1 MTGSLDSSVP
11 PDSTENTSSSDKIV
25 VTPIVTEGIIRLD
38 ADEASRKAAFPS
50 LSFADP
56 PAREQ
61 RLGGGGSGK
70 EELSIEELLAGVAA
84 SVEFS
89 SRNDQQV
96 VTIQLPDGSSFYGTG
111 EIFTWNTDCWGFN
124 GSTPS
129 LYMSHPWVFSLL
141 PDGRC
146 IGFLADTTRRCEV
159 DLRGAPTLCFT
170 ASAPFPLILFGPTAS
185 PLHLLQLLA
194 KAIGPLPLPA
204 RWVLGYQQCRFS
216 YESVARVEEVASTS
230 RDKKITGDVMW
241 MDIDY
246 MEGYKSFTF
255 DHVNC
260 PSQPLSLFV
269 LFLPFAPFPH
279 LPVAKTFREKKIPCD
294 VMWMDID
301 YMDGYKS
308 FTFDPATYP
317 DPLGLA
323 RFLNEAGFKAIWML
337 DPGIKKEQGY
347 GPVESGDAAD
357 VWILNAEGKPFV
369 GFKAIWMLDPGIKEE
384 QGYGPVESGD
394 AADVWILNAEGKP
407 FLSFTFGL
415 VSYPDPLGLAQFL
428 NEAGFKAVWMLDPG
442 IKEEQGYGPVE
453 SGDAADVWILNGE
466 GKPFMGDAWLG
477 PCKFPTRCSE
487 QESGGET
494 LRQGQGKEYSKPRFI
509 PSSLRCDTALRT
521 QGDVWPGPCKFPD
534 YTMQR
539 AREWW
544 RDMVAEFAREGVDGI
559 WNDMNEPT
567 VFRAVNK
574 TMPDDNIHR
583 GDDDMGGTQ
592 NHLHYHNVYGMLMAR
607 ATSEGLEK
615 ALPDKRPFVLTR
627 AGFIGSQRYAASWT
641 GDNLATWEY
650 LHMSVPMA
658 LNMVW
663 CGAVQYVRL
672 GRCRGGSWAGSQ
684 RYAASWTGDYLA
696 TWEYLHMSVPMA
708 LNMALSSQPLNG
720 PDIGVFALNATPRR
734 ACSLGEWASVLC
746 CPPHHY
752 ALSGQPLNG
761 PDIGGFALNA
771 TPRLF
776 ARWMGIGALLPF
788 SRGHSEKGTK
798 DAEPWVF
805 GEAVSERNG
814 RMERGMGMGKQIT
827 FESTQKS
834 PERNGR
840 MDGGMGMGKQI
851 TFESTQKSPERNGR
865 MEGGMGMGKQI
876 FANGTPPTQLCCGQW
891 KIHPSNP
898 ALRAVED
905 QFLLGPLLVM
915 TFTERSKFA
924 DPSAANQRLPPGT
937 WRRFHFHDSDRDL
950 PLLFLQRGAILFTT
964 SRCSSC
970 KEAPS
975 CPRGLSLRIFRTS
988 AAVALLSIPPSLIS
1002 SSCRALSACHIN
1014 YRTSRCSSCKE
1025 DLPLLFLQGGAI
1037 LPTGPVAQNTQELRR
1052 EDAVTLLISLDESGA
1067 SEGQLF
1073 EDEGDGFG
1081 YRTREYEPHPTPPHP
1096 TPHPPHHWWDGFGQ
1110 GSFSEGQLFE
1120 DEGDGFGYRAG
1131 EYLLTSY
1138 VATCGTGDGGLP
1150 VVEVKVAKEEGSW
1163 KRPWRKLVARVLLG
1177 DGAYVQAE
1185 GWDGDAISVPLPSA
1199 VETDRLVAAAVE
1211 EEKALMEA
1219 APILPDGAKEDEEE
1233 GGGEALAATNMAA
1246 GDLQCHVVLK
1256 HGGRLDS
1263 LFHYPSGQE
1272 LLESR
1277 FEEGGYEEYSESEYR
1292 SPGCQEQYHV
1302 VCEQRDHSTGGSHR
1316 MIVQGDIGSGLIMR
1330 RCFSLGQP
1338 IPAAW
1343 AAATTTANADAKSLT
1358 LSQEQQASSLSAGLD
1373 AAMVDGP
1380 TMMDGP
1386 PSVDAADDATSALPS
1401 TPNQLHVTTA
1411 IIAAAIGAG
1420 SGGFSRL
1427 ACLRVH
1433 PSFRVVHSFSSA
1445 APHVRF
1451 TSIKGTEEVVKPDVQ
1466 ELWLRGDDRPNGE
1479 WALVD
1484 PGTGRT
1490 VVNRFNPS
1498 QVQACFVYWGSA
1510 FCNLELVSEERP
1522 VSVETPLIVNHSYSI
1537 ETVAE

>member
-1 MTGSLDSSVP
+1 MTGSLNSSIP
-11 PDSTENTSSSDKIV
+11 SDFKKNSSSSSGRV
-25 VTPIVTEGIIRLD
+25 AVTPIVAEGIFRLD
-38 ADEASRKAAFPS
+38 ADEGSRKAAFPS

-56 PAREQ
+56 SAREQ
-61 RLGGGGSGK
+61 RLGGGGSGN
-70 EELSIEELLAGVAA
+70 EELSIEDVLAGVAVT
-84 SVEFS
+84 VEFS

-96 VTIQLPDGSSFYGTG
+96 VTIQLPEGSSFYGTG
-111 EIFTWNTDCWGFN
+111 EVGGPLERSKKRIFTWNTDCWGFN

-129 LYMSHPWVFSLL
+129 LYMSHPWVFALL

-146 IGFLADTTRRCEV
+146 LGFLADTTRRCEV
-159 DLRGAPTLCFT
+159 DLRGAPTLRFT
-170 ASAPFPLILFGPTAS
+170 ASAPFPLILFGPTSS
-185 PLHLLQLLA
+185 PTHLLELLA

-216 YESVARVEEVASTS
+216 YESAARVEEVA
-230 RDKKITGDVMW
+230 K
-241 MDIDY
+241 
-246 MEGYKSFTF
+246 
-255 DHVNC
+255 
-260 PSQPLSLFV
+260 
-269 LFLPFAPFPH
+269 A
-279 LPVAKTFREKKIPCD
+279 FREKKIPCD

-308 FTFDPATYP
+308 FTFDPANFP
-317 DPLGLA
+317 EPLKLA
-323 RFLNEAGFKAIWML
+323 RWLNEA
-337 DPGIKKEQGY
+337 
-347 GPVESGDAAD
+347 
-357 VWILNAEGKPFV
+357 

-384 QGYGPVESGD
+384 QGYAPLESGD
-394 AADVWILNAEGKP
+394 GADVWILNADGKP
-407 FLSFTFGL
+407 F
-415 VSYPDPLGLAQFL
+415 V
-428 NEAGFKAVWMLDPG
+428 
-442 IKEEQGYGPVE
+442 
-453 SGDAADVWILNGE
+453 
-466 GKPFMGDAWLG
+466 
-477 PCKFPTRCSE
+477 
-487 QESGGET
+487 
-494 LRQGQGKEYSKPRFI
+494 
-509 PSSLRCDTALRT
+509 
-521 QGDVWPGPCKFPD
+521 GDVWPGPCKFPD

-544 RDMVAEFAREGVDGI
+544 RDLVAEFAREGVDGI

-615 ALPDKRPFVLTR
+615 ALPEKRPFVLTR
-627 AGFIGSQRYAASWT
+627 AGYIGSQRYAASWT

-658 LNMVW
+658 LNM
-663 CGAVQYVRL
+663 
-672 GRCRGGSWAGSQ
+672 
-684 RYAASWTGDYLA
+684 
-696 TWEYLHMSVPMA
+696 
-708 LNMALSSQPLNG
+708 
-720 PDIGVFALNATPRR
+720 
-734 ACSLGEWASVLC
+734 
-746 CPPHHY
+746 

-805 GEAVSERNG
+805 GEACESVCRKAIERRYHLLPHLYTLFYHHDKTG
-814 RMERGMGMGKQIT
+814 RPVI
-827 FESTQKS
+827 S
-834 PERNGR
+834 PLA
-840 MDGGMGMGKQI
+840 
-851 TFESTQKSPERNGR
+851 
-865 MEGGMGMGKQI
+865 
-876 FANGTPPTQLCCGQW
+876 FAD
-891 KIHPSNP
+891 PSNP

-915 TFTERSKFA
+915 AFTERSKFA

-950 PLLFLQRGAILFTT
+950 PLLFLKA
-964 SRCSSC
+964 S
-970 KEAPS
+970 
-975 CPRGLSLRIFRTS
+975 
-988 AAVALLSIPPSLIS
+988 
-1002 SSCRALSACHIN
+1002 
-1014 YRTSRCSSCKE
+1014 
-1025 DLPLLFLQGGAI
+1025 AI
-1037 LPTGPVAQNTQELRR
+1037 LPTGPVAQTTQELSR
-1052 EDAVTLLISLDESGA
+1052 EDPVTLVISLDESGT

-1081 YRTREYEPHPTPPHP
+1081 YRN
-1096 TPHPPHHWWDGFGQ
+1096 
-1110 GSFSEGQLFE
+1110 
-1120 DEGDGFGYRAG
+1120 G

-1138 VATCGTGDGGLP
+1138 AATHGVGEGGQQ
-1150 VVEVKVAKEEGSW
+1150 VVEVKVAREEGSW
-1163 KRPWRKLVARVLLG
+1163 KRPHRKLVARVLLG
-1177 DGAYVQAE
+1177 DGAYVEAE
-1185 GWDGDAISVPLPSA
+1185 GWDGDVISVPLPSA
-1199 VETDRLVAAAVE
+1199 AEADRLVAAAVE
-1211 EEKALMEA
+1211 EEKALVES
-1219 APILPDGAKEDEEE
+1219 APLLLDGAKGDEED
-1233 GGGEALAATNMAA
+1233 GGAEALAATNMAA

-1292 SPGCQEQYHV
+1292 SPGCHEQYHV
-1302 VCEQRDHSTGGSHR
+1302 VSEQRDHSTGGSHR
-1316 MIVQGDIGSGLIMR
+1316 MIVEGDIGSGLTMR

-1343 AAATTTANADAKSLT
+1343 AAATTALSNRQAVLESTQKSPG
-1358 LSQEQQASSLSAGLD
+1358 QEQNVPLIDGLALKDGTTLIDGLSGEI
-1373 AAMVDGP
+1373 
-1380 TMMDGP
+1380 
-1386 PSVDAADDATSALPS
+1386 LPS
-1401 TPNQLHVTTA
+1401 TPNQLHVTSA
-1411 IIAAAIGAG
+1411 IIASAIGAG

-1433 PSFRVVHSFSSA
+1433 PSFRIVHSFSSA

-1451 TSIKGTEEVVKPDVQ
+1451 TSIKGEEVLVKPDVQ

-1479 WALVD
+1479 WSLVD

-1490 VVNRFNPS
+1490 VVSRFNPS
-1498 QVQACFVYWGSA
+1498 QVHECFIYWGSG

-1522 VSVETPLIVNHSYSI
+1522 VSVETPLRIDQSYSI
-1537 ETVAE
+1537 ETAAE

>member
-1 MTGSLDSSVP
+1 M
-11 PDSTENTSSSDKIV
+11 
-25 VTPIVTEGIIRLD
+25 
-38 ADEASRKAAFPS
+38 
-50 LSFADP
+50 
-56 PAREQ
+56 
-61 RLGGGGSGK
+61 
-70 EELSIEELLAGVAA
+70 
-84 SVEFS
+84 
-89 SRNDQQV
+89 
-96 VTIQLPDGSSFYGTG
+96 PDG
-111 EIFTWNTDCWGFN
+111 
-124 GSTPS
+124 
-129 LYMSHPWVFSLL
+129 
-141 PDGRC
+141 
-146 IGFLADTTRRCEV
+146 
-159 DLRGAPTLCFT
+159 
-170 ASAPFPLILFGPTAS
+170 
-185 PLHLLQLLA
+185 
-194 KAIGPLPLPA
+194 
-204 RWVLGYQQCRFS
+204 
-216 YESVARVEEVASTS
+216 
-230 RDKKITGDVMW
+230 
-241 MDIDY
+241 
-246 MEGYKSFTF
+246 
-255 DHVNC
+255 
-260 PSQPLSLFV
+260 
-269 LFLPFAPFPH
+269 
-279 LPVAKTFREKKIPCD
+279 
-294 VMWMDID
+294 
-301 YMDGYKS
+301 
-308 FTFDPATYP
+308 
-317 DPLGLA
+317 
-323 RFLNEAGFKAIWML
+323 
-337 DPGIKKEQGY
+337 
-347 GPVESGDAAD
+347 
-357 VWILNAEGKPFV
+357 
-369 GFKAIWMLDPGIKEE
+369 
-384 QGYGPVESGD
+384 
-394 AADVWILNAEGKP
+394 
-407 FLSFTFGL
+407 
-415 VSYPDPLGLAQFL
+415 
-428 NEAGFKAVWMLDPG
+428 
-442 IKEEQGYGPVE
+442 
-453 SGDAADVWILNGE
+453 
-466 GKPFMGDAWLG
+466 
-477 PCKFPTRCSE
+477 
-487 QESGGET
+487 
-494 LRQGQGKEYSKPRFI
+494 
-509 PSSLRCDTALRT
+509 
-521 QGDVWPGPCKFPD
+521 
-534 YTMQR
+534 
-539 AREWW
+539 
-544 RDMVAEFAREGVDGI
+544 
-559 WNDMNEPT
+559 
-567 VFRAVNK
+567 
-574 TMPDDNIHR
+574 NIHR
-583 GDDDMGGTQ
+583 GDDDMGDTQ
-592 NHLHYHNVYGMLMAR
+592 NHLQILHYDNVYGMLMAR

-658 LNMVW
+658 LNM
-663 CGAVQYVRL
+663 
-672 GRCRGGSWAGSQ
+672 
-684 RYAASWTGDYLA
+684 
-696 TWEYLHMSVPMA
+696 
-708 LNMALSSQPLNG
+708 
-720 PDIGVFALNATPRR
+720 
-734 ACSLGEWASVLC
+734 
-746 CPPHHY
+746 

-805 GEAVSERNG
+805 GEAYYERLTVNYTACLLYTPRCRTATRSSILMTTPASPVSS
-814 RMERGMGMGKQIT
+814 QH
-827 FESTQKS
+827 S
-834 PERNGR
+834 PIA
-840 MDGGMGMGKQI
+840 D
-851 TFESTQKSPERNGR
+851 
-865 MEGGMGMGKQI
+865 
-876 FANGTPPTQLCCGQW
+876 
-891 KIHPSNP
+891 PSNP

-905 QFLLGPLLVM
+905 RFLLGPLLVM
-915 TFTERSKFA
+915 T
-924 DPSAANQRLPPGT
+924 L
-937 WRRFHFHDSDRDL
+937 
-950 PLLFLQRGAILFTT
+950 T

-975 CPRGLSLRIFRTS
+975 CPRGLSLRIFRSS

-1025 DLPLLFLQGGAI
+1025 VPYYLQGLSLRNTQELCWGDSVVPLLITPPFLRAPVTPHPQDLPLLFLQGGAI

-1466 ELWLRGDDRPNGE
+1466 ELWLRGDDRPNDVQELWLRG
-1479 WALVD
+1479 D
-1484 PGTGRT
+1484 DRPNGTGRT

-1498 QVQACFVYWGSA
+1498 QVQACFVYWGSG

>member
-11 PDSTENTSSSDKIV
+11 PGSTENTSFSSDKIV
-25 VTPIVTEGIIRLD
+25 VTPIVADGIIRLD
-38 ADEASRKAAFPS
+38 ANEASRKAAFPS
-50 LSFADP
+50 LSFAEP

-61 RLGGGGSGK
+61 RLGGVDSGK
-70 EELSIEELLAGVAA
+70 EELSIEDVLAGVAA
-84 SVEFS
+84 SVKFS
-89 SRNDQQV
+89 LRNDQQV
-96 VTIQLPDGSSFYGTG
+96 VTIQLPEGSSFYGTG
-111 EIFTWNTDCWGFN
+111 EVGGPLERSKKRIFTWNTDCWGFN

-129 LYMSHPWVFSLL
+129 LYMSHPWVFALL

-146 IGFLADTTRRCEV
+146 LGFLADTTRRCEV
-159 DLRGAPTLCFT
+159 DLRAAPTLSFT

-185 PLHLLQLLA
+185 PSHLLQLLA
-194 KAIGPLPLPA
+194 NAIGPLPLPA

-216 YESVARVEEVASTS
+216 YESAARVEE
-230 RDKKITGDVMW
+230 
-241 MDIDY
+241 
-246 MEGYKSFTF
+246 
-255 DHVNC
+255 
-260 PSQPLSLFV
+260 
-269 LFLPFAPFPH
+269 
-279 LPVAKTFREKKIPCD
+279 VAKTFREKKIPCD

-308 FTFDPATYP
+308 FTFDPVTYP

-323 RFLNEAGFKAIWML
+323 RFLNEA
-337 DPGIKKEQGY
+337 
-347 GPVESGDAAD
+347 
-357 VWILNAEGKPFV
+357 

-394 AADVWILNAEGKP
+394 AADVWILNAEGK
-407 FLSFTFGL
+407 SF
-415 VSYPDPLGLAQFL
+415 V
-428 NEAGFKAVWMLDPG
+428 
-442 IKEEQGYGPVE
+442 
-453 SGDAADVWILNGE
+453 
-466 GKPFMGDAWLG
+466 
-477 PCKFPTRCSE
+477 
-487 QESGGET
+487 
-494 LRQGQGKEYSKPRFI
+494 
-509 PSSLRCDTALRT
+509 
-521 QGDVWPGPCKFPD
+521 GDVWPGPCKFPD

-544 RDMVAEFAREGVDGI
+544 RDMVADFAKEGVDGI

-583 GDDDMGGTQ
+583 GDGDMGGTQ

-658 LNMVW
+658 LNM
-663 CGAVQYVRL
+663 
-672 GRCRGGSWAGSQ
+672 
-684 RYAASWTGDYLA
+684 
-696 TWEYLHMSVPMA
+696 
-708 LNMALSSQPLNG
+708 
-720 PDIGVFALNATPRR
+720 
-734 ACSLGEWASVLC
+734 
-746 CPPHHY
+746 

-805 GEAVSERNG
+805 GEACEGVCRKAIERRYRLLPHLYTLFYHHDNTG
-814 RMERGMGMGKQIT
+814 
-827 FESTQKS
+827 S
-834 PERNGR
+834 PV
-840 MDGGMGMGKQI
+840 I
-851 TFESTQKSPERNGR
+851 SPLA
-865 MEGGMGMGKQI
+865 
-876 FANGTPPTQLCCGQW
+876 FAD
-891 KIHPSNP
+891 PSNP

-924 DPSAANQRLPPGT
+924 DPSAANLRLPPGT

-950 PLLFLQRGAILFTT
+950 PLLFLQ
-964 SRCSSC
+964 
-970 KEAPS
+970 
-975 CPRGLSLRIFRTS
+975 
-988 AAVALLSIPPSLIS
+988 
-1002 SSCRALSACHIN
+1002 
-1014 YRTSRCSSCKE
+1014 
-1025 DLPLLFLQGGAI
+1025 GGAI
-1037 LPTGPVAQNTQELRR
+1037 LPTGPIAQNTQELHR
-1052 EDAVTLLISLDESGA
+1052 EDPVTLLISLGESGA

-1081 YRTREYEPHPTPPHP
+1081 YR
-1096 TPHPPHHWWDGFGQ
+1096 
-1110 GSFSEGQLFE
+1110 
-1120 DEGDGFGYRAG
+1120 AG
-1131 EYLLTSY
+1131 EFLLTSY
-1138 VATCGTGDGGLP
+1138 VATRGTGEGGLP
-1150 VVEVKVAKEEGSW
+1150 VVEVKVANEEGSW
-1163 KRPWRKLVARVLLG
+1163 NRPRRKLAARVLLG

-1185 GWDGDAISVPLPSA
+1185 GWDGEVISVPLPSA
-1199 VETDRLVAAAVE
+1199 AEADTMVAAAVE

-1219 APILPDGAKEDEEE
+1219 APILPDGAKEDGEE

-1338 IPAAW
+1338 IPTSW
-1343 AAATTTANADAKSLT
+1343 AAATTTSAADAKSLT
-1358 LSQEQQASSLSAGLD
+1358 LGQEQRASSLSGGS
-1373 AAMVDGP
+1373 DGP
-1380 TMMDGP
+1380 MTDGP
-1386 PSVDAADDATSALPS
+1386 ASVDVAMSALPS
-1401 TPNQLHVTTA
+1401 TPNQLHVTSA

-1427 ACLRVH
+1427 ACLRAH

-1445 APHVRF
+1445 TPHVRF
-1451 TSIKGTEEVVKPDVQ
+1451 TSIKGAEVTIKPDVQ
-1466 ELWLRGDDRPNGE
+1466 EIWLRGDDRPNGE
-1479 WALVD
+1479 WSLVD

-1490 VVNRFNPS
+1490 VVNRFNLS
-1498 QVQACFVYWGSA
+1498 QVQACFIYWGSG

-1522 VSVETPLIVNHSYSI
+1522 VSVETPLRIDHAYSI

>member
-1 MTGSLDSSVP
+1 MTGSLNSAVP
-11 PDSTENTSSSDKIV
+11 PDSTENTSGSDKIV
-25 VTPIVTEGIIRLD
+25 VTPIVAEGIIRLD

-61 RLGGGGSGK
+61 RLGGGGSGNGD
-70 EELSIEELLAGVAA
+70 LSIEDVLAGVAV

-96 VTIQLPDGSSFYGTG
+96 VTIQLPEGSSFYGTG
-111 EIFTWNTDCWGFN
+111 EVGGPLERSKKRIFTWNTDCWGFN

-146 IGFLADTTRRCEV
+146 LGFLADTTRRCEV
-159 DLRGAPTLCFT
+159 DLRAAPTLCFT

-185 PLHLLQLLA
+185 PSHLLQLLA

-216 YESVARVEEVASTS
+216 YESAARVEEVA
-230 RDKKITGDVMW
+230 
-241 MDIDY
+241 
-246 MEGYKSFTF
+246 
-255 DHVNC
+255 
-260 PSQPLSLFV
+260 
-269 LFLPFAPFPH
+269 
-279 LPVAKTFREKKIPCD
+279 KTFRDKKIPCD

-337 DPGIKKEQGY
+337 DPGIK
-347 GPVESGDAAD
+347 
-357 VWILNAEGKPFV
+357 
-369 GFKAIWMLDPGIKEE
+369 
-384 QGYGPVESGD
+384 
-394 AADVWILNAEGKP
+394 
-407 FLSFTFGL
+407 
-415 VSYPDPLGLAQFL
+415 
-428 NEAGFKAVWMLDPG
+428 
-442 IKEEQGYGPVE
+442 EEQGYGPVE
-453 SGDAADVWILNGE
+453 SGDAADVWILNGD
-466 GKPFMGDAWLG
+466 GKPFV
-477 PCKFPTRCSE
+477 
-487 QESGGET
+487 
-494 LRQGQGKEYSKPRFI
+494 
-509 PSSLRCDTALRT
+509 
-521 QGDVWPGPCKFPD
+521 GDVWPGPCKFPD

-658 LNMVW
+658 LNM
-663 CGAVQYVRL
+663 
-672 GRCRGGSWAGSQ
+672 
-684 RYAASWTGDYLA
+684 
-696 TWEYLHMSVPMA
+696 
-708 LNMALSSQPLNG
+708 
-720 PDIGVFALNATPRR
+720 
-734 ACSLGEWASVLC
+734 
-746 CPPHHY
+746 

-805 GEAVSERNG
+805 GEACEGVCRKAIERRYRLLPHLYTLFYHHDNSG
-814 RMERGMGMGKQIT
+814 
-827 FESTQKS
+827 S
-834 PERNGR
+834 PV
-840 MDGGMGMGKQI
+840 I
-851 TFESTQKSPERNGR
+851 SPLA
-865 MEGGMGMGKQI
+865 
-876 FANGTPPTQLCCGQW
+876 FTD
-891 KIHPSNP
+891 PSNP

-905 QFLLGPLLVM
+905 QFLQGPLLVM

-924 DPSAANQRLPPGT
+924 DPSATNQRLPPGT

-950 PLLFLQRGAILFTT
+950 PLLFLQ
-964 SRCSSC
+964 
-970 KEAPS
+970 
-975 CPRGLSLRIFRTS
+975 
-988 AAVALLSIPPSLIS
+988 
-1002 SSCRALSACHIN
+1002 
-1014 YRTSRCSSCKE
+1014 
-1025 DLPLLFLQGGAI
+1025 GGTI

-1052 EDAVTLLISLDESGA
+1052 EDAVTLLISLDESG
-1067 SEGQLF
+1067 
-1073 EDEGDGFG
+1073 
-1081 YRTREYEPHPTPPHP
+1081 
-1096 TPHPPHHWWDGFGQ
+1096 
-1110 GSFSEGQLFE
+1110 FSEGQLFE

-1138 VATCGTGDGGLP
+1138 VATRGTGDGGLP

-1163 KRPWRKLVARVLLG
+1163 KRPRRKLVARVLLG

-1401 TPNQLHVTTA
+1401 TPNQLHVTSA

-1479 WALVD
+1479 WSLVD

-1498 QVQACFVYWGSA
+1498 QVQACFVYWGSG